1 MSHQDNEPFNLNFRY
16 DTIVSTIKAIANNHI
31 ILEIIPDD
39 WTPQAL
45 ESYKKSAVTFG
56 KGLKVFTD
64 PKSTQ
69 EQKEMVESET
79 FMAIIEL
86 KAANILKPVIDRD
99 KLEIDIARIDLKQD
113 ALSALLK
120 EILIVL
126 SAESRCIP

>member
-1 MSHQDNEPFNLNFRY
+1 
-16 DTIVSTIKAIANNHI
+16 
-31 ILEIIPDD
+31 
-39 WTPQAL
+39 
-45 ESYKKSAVTFG
+45 
-56 KGLKVFTD
+56 LKVFTD

-126 SAESRCIP
+126 TQLVDKVESLDKN